1 MYSNKLVR
9 MLKVYIYDDKKYVE
23 GYILKYFGYK
33 EVVYMNNYNL
43 YEVSEE
49 RLNNMLNSDKDKR
62 IEYQPY
68 YRVLN
73 DNETSLIADLNMG
86 KIKTRTKGRKR

>member
-1 MYSNKLVR
+1 MNNDRLNR
-9 MLKVYIYDDKKYVE
+9 IIKVYIYDDKIYLE

-33 EVVYMNNYNL
+33 EVVYMSDYNL
-43 YEVSEE
+43 YEVSKE
-49 RLNNMLNSDKDKR
+49 RLNYMISSGKDKG
-62 IEYQPY
+62 IKYQPY

-86 KIKTRTKGRKR
+86 ISKVKSRGRKR

>member
-1 MYSNKLVR
+1 MNNDRLNR
-9 MLKVYIYDDKKYVE
+9 IIKVYIYDEKIYLE

-33 EVVYMNNYNL
+33 EVVYMSDYNL
-43 YEVSEE
+43 YEVSKE
-49 RLNNMLNSDKDKR
+49 RFNDMLNSGKDKG
-62 IEYQPY
+62 IKYQPY

-86 KIKTRTKGRKR
+86 KTKTRTKGRKR

>member
-1 MYSNKLVR
+1 MNNDRLNR
-9 MLKVYIYDDKKYVE
+9 IIKVYIYDEKIYLE

-33 EVVYMNNYNL
+33 EVVYMSDYNL
-43 YEVSEE
+43 YEVPKE
-49 RLNNMLNSDKDKR
+49 RFNDMLNSGKDKG
-62 IEYQPY
+62 IKYQPY

-86 KIKTRTKGRKR
+86 KTKTRTKGRKR

>member
-49 RLNNMLNSDKDKR
+49 RL
-62 IEYQPY
+62 I
-68 YRVLN
+68 
-73 DNETSLIADLNMG
+73 IC
-86 KIKTRTKGRKR
+86 

>member
-1 MYSNKLVR
+1 
-9 MLKVYIYDDKKYVE
+9 
-23 GYILKYFGYK
+23 
-33 EVVYMNNYNL
+33 
-43 YEVSEE
+43 
-49 RLNNMLNSDKDKR
+49 MLNSDKDKR

>member
-1 MYSNKLVR
+1 MHNNKLTR
-9 MLKVYIYDDKKYVE
+9 IIKVYIYNDTKYIE

-33 EVVYMNNYNL
+33 EIVYMRDYNL

-49 RLNNMLNSDKDKR
+49 RFNYMINSGKDKG
-62 IEYQPY
+62 IEYKPY

-86 KIKTRTKGRKR
+86 ISKVKNRGRKR